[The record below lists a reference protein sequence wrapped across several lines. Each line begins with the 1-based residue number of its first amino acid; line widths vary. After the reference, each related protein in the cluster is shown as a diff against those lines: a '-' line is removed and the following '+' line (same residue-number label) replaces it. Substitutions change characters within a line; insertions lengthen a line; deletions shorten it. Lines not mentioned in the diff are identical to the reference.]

1 MTDWLL
7 WIVIAG
13 LMLGL
18 TAAMLGVFVVWQ
30 KQSYFG
36 ATLAHT
42 ALLGVA
48 LGLLLRIDWQWS
60 VIAVALLTG
69 WAVHALMG
77 RTRLAS
83 DTLLGLLA
91 HSTLAIALVLLSY
104 TPVQISLD
112 SLLFGDLL
120 AITAQDALLLSGLAA
135 VVSLFFWRHWRDLL
149 NLTLNRELA
158 FAEGVP
164 VQRVERQFILLLS
177 LVIALSIKLVGV
189 LLITSLLILPPA
201 AARHLSRTPEQM
213 LTGSIVIALI
223 SVLGGL
229 TLSWQLDWPTGPA
242 IVVVATV
249 LFGLMLPLHRRT

>member
-1 MTDWLL
+1 MNDWLL
-7 WIVIAG
+7 WIGLAG
-13 LMLGL
+13 IMLGL
-18 TAAMLGVFVVWQ
+18 TAALLGVFVVWQ

-69 WAVHALMG
+69 WAVHALMR
-77 RTRLAS
+77 RTRLSS
-83 DTLLGLLA
+83 DTLLGMLA

-120 AITAQDALLLSGLAA
+120 AITPQDAWLLSGLTLLTG
-135 VVSLFFWRHWRDLL
+135 LFYWRHWRDLL
-149 NLTLNRELA
+149 NITLNRELA

-164 VQRVERQFILLLS
+164 VQRVERLFILLLS

-213 LTGSIVIALI
+213 LAG
-223 SVLGGL
+223 SVLIAVVSGVGGL
-229 TLSWQLDWPTGPA
+229 ALSWQLDWPSGPA
-242 IVVVATV
+242 IVVVATAGF
-249 LFGLMLPLHRRT
+249 LLLLPLRRGQ